1 MPFGLQGGDVTH
13 DVYKWHRTAVEN
25 QKNLKRSKST
35 GALSSKAVSVA
46 GGDESGLAVGDASY
60 FEAGTAEAS
69 MIDHGDPTLNY
80 KQIMVPG
87 GFRRNFIARQHGS
100 AGPSGATT
108 PDGRSVS
115 GAQHR
120 PGMPRATS
128 SFVEFLSLYGHFGG
142 EDLEEI
148 DEADEE
154 DEESE
159 EEALRRAERG
169 IPHGTLADRH
179 VDEST
184 PLLKRQD
191 TRARIARKRLSMKGE
206 RGEATVTQAVMML
219 LKSFVGTGI
228 LFLGRAFKNGGMLFS
243 IIVLLSIAMISLY
256 SFLLLVKTRLVVP
269 GSFGDMGGVL
279 YGEWMRII
287 ILTAITLS
295 QVGSVPHSLYA
306 AGELTGD
313 FRAGRF
319 RISLHDLC
327 SRKSGRLRPGGHEL
341 SRLHPCGA
349 HDLRADHLLPAF
361 GYVPQHPET
370 ILDRP
375 RG

>member
-13 DVYKWHRTAVEN
+13 EVYKWHRNAVET

-35 GALSSKAVSVA
+35 GALSSIAVSVA
-46 GGDESGLAVGDASY
+46 GGDESAIGGTGQESY
-60 FEAGTAEAS
+60 FDTNVADSS
-69 MIDHGDPTLNY
+69 MIDHGDPTLDY
-80 KQIMVPG
+80 KKIMVPG
-87 GFRRNFIARQHGS
+87 GFRRNFIARQQGT
-100 AGPSGATT
+100 GTNGTTT

-115 GAQHR
+115 GVAR

-148 DEADEE
+148 EEE
-154 DEESE
+154 DEEEDE

-169 IPHGTLADRH
+169 IPHGTLADRN
-179 VDEST
+179 VDERT

-243 IIVLLSIAMISLY
+243 LVVLLSIAMISLY

-279 YGEWMRII
+279 YGSWMRII

-295 QVGSVPHSLYA
+295 QVRVLLQQTQAELKTLLRSASCPHTLSSSQRTWSL
-306 AGELTGD
+306 
-313 FRAGRF
+313 FF
-319 RISLHDLC
+319 PPSRIAESTSPWH
-327 SRKSGRLRPGGHEL
+327 S
-341 SRLHPCGA
+341 
-349 HDLRADHLLPAF
+349 
-361 GYVPQHPET
+361 
-370 ILDRP
+370 
-375 RG
+375 